1 MYACNFSAVIPLIG
15 LELISEQS
23 VTNVPGLSEKL
34 DLTDISMP
42 VFFASSTERLCST
55 LAPNEE

>member
-42 VFFASSTERLCST
+42 VFFASST
-55 LAPNEE
+55 